1 MPLEKQK
8 KLIIGRLSCLAVVI
22 LLFSVLQNTDG
33 FFPRPFGASFLL
45 LIPAVTSVAMH
56 ERETV
61 GLFFGLF
68 AGTLWDTS
76 ASGNNFYAIYLVL
89 IGYICGLLI
98 KNLLRSNIVTA
109 SLLSALSL
117 LVFCLGTWLFRYVLP
132 GLDSSVHILLRYY
145 LPSFLLSVLI
155 SPVIYLIIHA
165 IEKAF
170 KTE

>member
-22 LLFSVLQNTDG
+22 LLFSVIQNTDG
-33 FFPRPFGASFLL
+33 FFPKPFGASFLL

-68 AGTLWDTS
+68 AGALWDTS
-76 ASGNNFYAIYLVL
+76 ASGNNFHAIYLV
-89 IGYICGLLI
+89 IVGYICGLLI
-98 KNLLRSNIVTA
+98 KNLLRSNILTSVI
-109 SLLSALSL
+109 LSVLSL
-117 LVFCLGTWLFRYVLP
+117 SVFCVGTWFFRYVLT
-132 GLDSSVHILLRYY
+132 GLDRSAHILLRYY

-155 SPVIYLIIHA
+155 SPIIYLIIHA